1 MFMLMFMFMFMFMLM
16 LMLMLMLS
24 PMRNTLWRYPPS
36 TDFLLQ
42 PLQQIFS
49 LTGCLTLIIACT
61 RIQIGAPICR
71 RLRAR
76 CRRHVSAPL
85 WQREG
90 RHEPRFPET
99 SAIASP
105 ISGEE

>member
-49 LTGCLTLIIACT
+49 LTPLSNSHYSLHW
-61 RIQIGAPICR
+61 IQIGAPIPSAA
-71 RLRAR
+71 RALPTAR
-76 CRRHVSAPL
+76 V
-85 WQREG
+85 G
-90 RHEPRFPET
+90 T
-99 SAIASP
+99 SLAA
-105 ISGEE
+105 

>member
-49 LTGCLTLIIACT
+49 LTPLSNSHYTLHGD
-61 RIQIGAPICR
+61 QIGAPICR

>member
-1 MFMLMFMFMFMFMLM
+1 MGTFSVRWDAEGDTPPLRHGTQGRTSQLMFMLMFMFMFMFMLM

-49 LTGCLTLIIACT
+49 LTPLSNSHYSLHSD
-61 RIQIGAPICR
+61 QIGAPI
-71 RLRAR
+71 
-76 CRRHVSAPL
+76 
-85 WQREG
+85 
-90 RHEPRFPET
+90 
-99 SAIASP
+99 
-105 ISGEE
+105 

>member
-49 LTGCLTLIIACT
+49 LTPLSNSHYSLHWD
-61 RIQIGAPICR
+61 QIGAPICR

-76 CRRHVSAPL
+76 ARSARVGTPL
-85 WQREG
+85 AAG
-90 RHEPRFPET
+90 GAP
-99 SAIASP
+99 
-105 ISGEE
+105 

>member
-1 MFMLMFMFMFMFMLM
+1 MFMFMLM

-49 LTGCLTLIIACT
+49 LTPLSNSHYTLHSD
-61 RIQIGAPICR
+61 QIGAPICR

-76 CRRHVSAPL
+76 AIGTCRHPSGS
-85 WQREG
+85 G
-90 RHEPRFPET
+90 RGAMSLVFPKRVPSRLCRSPRM
-99 SAIASP
+99 SDV
-105 ISGEE
+105 